1 MMFTKGSTPNV
12 QNRTPYFQVALTIF
26 AKDLRSELR
35 SRELVSAMA
44 LFAFLSVIA
53 FSFALELEPILLQ
66 SAAGGILW
74 VTIIFA
80 VILGLNRSLAAEREQ
95 GSMDAMLLAPI
106 DRSAIFAGKMLANFL
121 FGLVIGLLLLPI
133 ASVLYGVNLVDA
145 RIVGLIAAGTLGLSS
160 IGTLLA
166 AMTTQTRTRETL
178 LPILMLPTTLPILM
192 LVVRATNGIIS
203 AQPTE
208 LWEGMIPV
216 LLVIDLVYLT
226 MCVLLFPFVLE
237 E

>member
-1 MMFTKGSTPNV
+1 MTPTV
-12 QNRTPYFQVALTIF
+12 QNRTPFFQAALTIF
-26 AKDLRSELR
+26 VKDLRSELR
-35 SRELVSAMA
+35 SRELVSAMG
-44 LFAFLSVIA
+44 LFAFLSVMA
-53 FSFALELEPILLQ
+53 FSFALELEPIILQ
-66 SAAGGILW
+66 NAAGGILW

-121 FGLVIGLLLLPI
+121 FGLVIGLILLPI
-133 ASVLYGVNLVDA
+133 ASVLYNVSLIEL

-160 IGTLLA
+160 VGTLLS
-166 AMTTQTRTRETL
+166 AMTAQTRTRDTL
-178 LPILMLPTTLPILM
+178 LPIVMLPTTLPILM
-192 LVVRATNGIIS
+192 LVVRATNGIVA
-203 AQPTE
+203 AQPLE
-208 LWEGMIPV
+208 LWQSMVPV
-216 LLVIDLVYLT
+216 LLGLDLIYLT

>member
-1 MMFTKGSTPNV
+1 MTPTV
-12 QNRTPYFQVALTIF
+12 QNRTPFFQAALTIF
-26 AKDLRSELR
+26 VKDLRSELR
-35 SRELVSAMA
+35 SRELVSAMG
-44 LFAFLSVIA
+44 LFAFLSVMA
-53 FSFALELEPILLQ
+53 FSFALELEPIILQ
-66 SAAGGILW
+66 NAAGGILW

-121 FGLVIGLLLLPI
+121 FGLVIGLILLPI
-133 ASVLYGVNLVDA
+133 ASVLYNVSLIEL

-160 IGTLLA
+160 VGTLLS
-166 AMTTQTRTRETL
+166 AMTAQTRTRDTL
-178 LPILMLPTTLPILM
+178 LPIVMLPTTLPILM
-192 LVVRATNGIIS
+192 LVVSATNGIVA
-203 AQPTE
+203 AQPLE
-208 LWEGMIPV
+208 LWQSMVPV
-216 LLVIDLVYLT
+216 LLGLDLIYLT